1 MRTTEALRSQEIDN
15 MERIRRQGEHN
26 MAGESAKKRFKT
38 QTRNEKA
45 RRWLKV
51 GARYKGPLT
60 DAYMKRYGVER
71 WLAQEELMSLGCR
84 DKVLIENY
92 ERQGI
97 EWEIKVD
104 GYSGD
109 MKVVPKGTPDHEL
122 HLF

>member
-1 MRTTEALRSQEIDN
+1 
-15 MERIRRQGEHN
+15 
-26 MAGESAKKRFKT
+26 MAGKSAKERFKT
-38 QTRNEKA
+38 QTRIEKA
-45 RRWLKV
+45 RRWLRV
-51 GARYKGPLT
+51 GARYQGPLT

-71 WLAQEELMSLGCR
+71 WLAQEELTFLGCR
-84 DKVLIENY
+84 DTVLIENY

>member
-1 MRTTEALRSQEIDN
+1 
-15 MERIRRQGEHN
+15 
-26 MAGESAKKRFKT
+26 MAGESAKQRFKT
-38 QTRNEKA
+38 QTRIEKA

-60 DAYMKRYGVER
+60 DAYMKRYGVQR

-84 DKVLIENY
+84 DKVLIEDY
-92 ERQGI
+92 ERRGI

>member
-1 MRTTEALRSQEIDN
+1 
-15 MERIRRQGEHN
+15 

-38 QTRNEKA
+38 QTRIEKA

-60 DAYMKRYGVER
+60 DTYMKRYGVER